1 MANQAAPSH
10 GAMPAG
16 LSLDHKLIIPSARV
30 KTPTGRT
37 ARSCGD
43 NNAFMR
49 LFGST
54 PSPVSPSLFRRPH
67 QATRTRS
74 LYTSDRKRVRF
85 RFCYG
90 PLRGPLRVG
99 ENGHK
104 SSIQAWTSVQ
114 PKWLALDTLWHAR
127 TKYRKPQADANFPKT
142 CRQHDKTRYGVAG
155 EKYPSEEIYQVAE
168 TTQHQQHA
176 KDSW

>member
-54 PSPVSPSLFRRPH
+54 PFPCIAFALQTTTPSYPNPFAIYKRQKAGPIPLLLW
-67 QATRTRS
+67 AVARS
-74 LYTSDRKRVRF
+74 
-85 RFCYG
+85 
-90 PLRGPLRVG
+90 
-99 ENGHK
+99 
-104 SSIQAWTSVQ
+104 
-114 PKWLALDTLWHAR
+114 ALGR
-127 TKYRKPQADANFPKT
+127 
-142 CRQHDKTRYGVAG
+142 
-155 EKYPSEEIYQVAE
+155 
-168 TTQHQQHA
+168 
-176 KDSW
+176 